1 MLIARGLR
9 VCGRVCKGLGMNT
22 YEGVA
27 QVLMAKGLGGGD
39 FVSADSAGVSGIARL
54 SHREV

>member
-1 MLIARGLR
+1 LIARGLR
-9 VCGRVCKGLGMNT
+9 ACGRVCKGLGMNT

-27 QVLMAKGLGGGD
+27 QVLIVKRLRSGD

-54 SHREV
+54 SHGEV

>member
-9 VCGRVCKGLGMNT
+9 VCDRVCKGLGMNT
-22 YEGVA
+22 YGWVA
-27 QVLMAKGLGGGD
+27 QVLMAKGLGRGD

-54 SHREV
+54 SHEEV

>member
-1 MLIARGLR
+1 VLIARGLR
-9 VCGRVCKGLGMNT
+9 VCAGVCKGIGMNT

-27 QVLMAKGLGGGD
+27 QVLMAKGLRRGD

-54 SHREV
+54 SHGEV